1 MDMQPK
7 KSCSQELT
15 NSTERNHFRDRS
27 WKTYFKYGSKLF
39 GIILFAAAIYVV
51 QNEFKHLSLK
61 EIKASLREIPNV
73 ALYAAGACTFLS
85 FLILSFYDKLAV
97 IQVGHR
103 LSFLKTAFASFCSY
117 VLSHNIGFSAVS
129 GAIVRFRLY
138 GSWGLQAIEIVQVIA
153 FCSVTYFLGA
163 AVLIGGLFI
172 FKASDLPVI
181 GHELPGYIFVILGS
195 LCWLFVAG
203 YVIISFYCHELKF
216 WKYRFSFP
224 RPVMAI
230 AQIIIATAEVIAT
243 AAIPYCIIP
252 DHSHLIGYQSIDFAT
267 FLGVYIAAYS
277 AGLIASVPGGAGVFE
292 GSMLLALKPYMPA
305 SDIICVI
312 FIFRLFYYLVPL
324 FFAGIMF
331 AGHEVFLRG
340 ENALQNSAKKFFIFK
355 LRPRS
360 SSTANIR
367 ESDAAFSVN
376 IAAATTAL
384 CGIIVLVLPMFD
396 PTKWVAQQSIFL
408 FIEIA
413 GDYLLSFLGMFLLI
427 LTVALTRRITIA
439 WRLSLI
445 TLVVLV
451 AITLIRGAPLFIPFL
466 LALSAFFIAPFRNCY
481 YRKANFCAAPLSLK
495 TLIEIMVLFITIY
508 VIIWIS
514 PHYTK
519 SHGIVEI
526 LMSRVVP
533 SETKWVVF
541 LMVVVGCVILFKM
554 MLPAQIKFKSWS
566 HESEELYNVLSNS
579 TINSL
584 VDHILP
590 SAILICSTEG
600 TVAPFLRKEGLLVG
614 IGDPVGK
621 ESEIINTIWRLRDL
635 ATQEHRSIAFWN
647 VSSKYLSV
655 YQDLGLAN
663 IVLKDERYVCC
674 ELYYMNYLH
683 QAIERKTKEEKE
695 WCEILS

>member
-1 MDMQPK
+1 MQPQD
-7 KSCSQELT
+7 SCSQEQT
-15 NSTERNHFRDRS
+15 NSTKRNQFKNRS

-39 GIILFAAAIYVV
+39 GVVLFVAAIYVV

-73 ALYAAGACTFLS
+73 ALYAAGGCTFLS

-103 LSFLKTAFASFCSY
+103 LSFLKTAFAAFCSY

-153 FCSVTYFLGA
+153 FCSITYFLGA
-163 AVLIGGLFI
+163 AVVIGGLFI
-172 FKASDLPVI
+172 FKAGDLPII
-181 GHELPGYIFVILGS
+181 GQELPGYVFVILGS
-195 LCWLFVAG
+195 LCWLFVSA
-203 YVIISFYCHELKF
+203 YVIISFYCHELKL

-224 RPVMAI
+224 KPIMAI

-252 DHSHLIGYQSIDFAT
+252 DHSHLSGYQVIDFAT
-267 FLGVYIAAYS
+267 FLGVYVASYS

-305 SDIICVI
+305 SDIVCII
-312 FIFRLFYYLVPL
+312 FIFRLFYYLIPL

-340 ENALQNSAKKFFIFK
+340 GNALQKKSKKLFIFK
-355 LRPRS
+355 LRSTP
-360 SSTANIR
+360 SSTAKIR

-384 CGIIVLVLPMFD
+384 CGVIVLALPILD
-396 PTKWVAQQSIFL
+396 PTQWVATYSLFFL
-408 FIEIA
+408 IEVI
-413 GDYLLSFLGMFLLI
+413 GDYVLSFLGMFLLI
-427 LTVALTRRITIA
+427 LTVALARRITMA
-439 WRLSLI
+439 WRLSLV
-445 TLVVLV
+445 TLVILV
-451 AITLIRGAPLFIPFL
+451 VITFIRGAPLFVPVL
-466 LALSAFFIAPFRNCY
+466 LALSAFFIAPFRDCY
-481 YRKANFCAAPLSLK
+481 YRKANFSAAPLSLK
-495 TLIEIMVLFITIY
+495 TFVEILVLLMTVY
-508 VIIWIS
+508 VIVWIS
-514 PHYTK
+514 PHYTNT
-519 SHGIVEI
+519 HGVIEI
-526 LMSRVVP
+526 LLSPTV
-533 SETKWVVF
+533 SLKKKWVIV
-541 LMVVVGCVILFKM
+541 LMIMVGCVVLFKM
-554 MLPAQIKFKSWS
+554 MLPARIKFISWS
-566 HESEELYNVLSNS
+566 KESQELYEVLSNS
-579 TINSL
+579 TINDL
-584 VDHILP
+584 VEHVKP
-590 SAILICSTEG
+590 NGILICSIEG
-600 TVAPFLRKEGLLVG
+600 TVAPFVRREGILAG

-621 ESEIINTIWRLRDL
+621 ETEIVNTIWRLRDL

-647 VSSKYLSV
+647 VSAKYLSV

-663 IVLKDERYVCC
+663 MPLKDGRYVCC

-683 QAIERKTKEEKE
+683 QVIEKKSKNKKG
-695 WCEILS
+695 WHKMLPQ